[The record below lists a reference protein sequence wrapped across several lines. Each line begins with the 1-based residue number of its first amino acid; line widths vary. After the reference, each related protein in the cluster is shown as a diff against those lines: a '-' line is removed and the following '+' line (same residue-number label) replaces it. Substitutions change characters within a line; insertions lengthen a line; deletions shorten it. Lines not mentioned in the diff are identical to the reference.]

1 MTATQAA
8 ERIGASPSA
17 CSYHLRELAK
27 VGIVEDAGGGT
38 SRRRPWRIAARS
50 VQMLKVSDD
59 PATELATALAKVV
72 RDRRLERYEA
82 WVESEHL
89 YPRVWREAAKESE
102 HLDYLTAD
110 ELKDLNRQM
119 AELLGTYLAEQG
131 DPEDRPRGAVPVQV
145 LLFSHPL
152 ALPED

>member
-59 PATELATALAKVV
+59 PATELAATALAKVV

-152 ALPED
+152 ALP

>member
-59 PATELATALAKVV
+59 PATELAATALAKVV

-82 WVESEHL
+82 WVESEAL

-119 AELLGTYLAEQG
+119 AEASRDAVREPGVREPLRVSDLRDRDRDRTPLRRDLA
-131 DPEDRPRGAVPVQV
+131 
-145 LLFSHPL
+145 
-152 ALPED
+152 